1 MPLSDSKIKAAKP
14 KDKRYSLS
22 DGQAL
27 YIEIMPSGLKIWRY
41 RPRKNGIEQRV
52 KLGEYPSMSL
62 AQARAERD
70 QLVGLALQGVIIKD
84 HRREQAEIAA
94 MADTFEGVANEWLE
108 KRKQR
113 WTPDVLDQKRRVLKA
128 NVYPVFGHKKIK
140 DVRSADLLK
149 VMQACE
155 DRDAKQIAELSRRI
169 VSQVMCY
176 AVSTLRA
183 EYDIAAPLKGAI
195 QVNPTRHARAHDADM
210 LKLLFQ
216 RIKTSRSNRATL
228 IAIELI
234 MLLWQRT
241 REIVWSRW
249 DEVDWENG
257 LLEISQD
264 RMKKRR
270 KQVVPLPLQAIDLL
284 KELHQISG
292 HTEYLFPATKS
303 NSLRP
308 HMERTTP
315 NGALIRMGFNFGE
328 ISGHDFR
335 ATAKTMLL
343 EAGFN
348 NELLE
353 VNLGHAKRSKT
364 DAAYDHA
371 QYIEKRR
378 EVLQWWADYLDTLKT
393 GQ

>member
-292 HTEYLFPATKS
+292 HTEYLS
-303 NSLRP
+303 
-308 HMERTTP
+308 
-315 NGALIRMGFNFGE
+315 
-328 ISGHDFR
+328 IS
-335 ATAKTMLL
+335 
-343 EAGFN
+343 
-348 NELLE
+348 
-353 VNLGHAKRSKT
+353 S
-364 DAAYDHA
+364 
-371 QYIEKRR
+371 
-378 EVLQWWADYLDTLKT
+378 
-393 GQ
+393 